1 MGGGSGA
8 KHGWVESEFERLALL
23 DTIFLSMDSD
33 GPGQE
38 AVRDL
43 VERLGR
49 ERCRVVNLPLK
60 DANDCLMQDVPRDDM
75 LACLRDSKT
84 CDPSELRSEEH
95 TSELQSL
102 IRNSYA
108 VFCLKKK

>member
-1 MGGGSGA
+1 
-8 KHGWVESEFERLALL
+8 
-23 DTIFLSMDSD
+23 MDSD

-60 DANDCLMQDVPRDDM
+60 DANACLMQDVPRDDM
-75 LACLRDSKT
+75 LNCLRDSKT
-84 CDPSELRSEEH
+84 CDPSALRNIGAIENAIWRTYSRQDEGRSTQGKKSWRWEEDR
-95 TSELQSL
+95 EGNGGE
-102 IRNSYA
+102 R
-108 VFCLKKK
+108 KG